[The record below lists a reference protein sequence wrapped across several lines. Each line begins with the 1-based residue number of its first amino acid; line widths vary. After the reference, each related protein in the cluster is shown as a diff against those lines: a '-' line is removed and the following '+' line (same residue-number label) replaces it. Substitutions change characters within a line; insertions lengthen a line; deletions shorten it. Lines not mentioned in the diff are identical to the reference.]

1 MQTVCFAVFLYS
13 NKFVSFLVTWPTML
27 LSKNRQ
33 ATVLPYEK
41 LGDIN
46 LNSFLLD
53 VLNLLFNDFPFSRV
67 LYP

>member
-1 MQTVCFAVFLYS
+1 MQTVRFAVFYIQKSL
-13 NKFVSFLVTWPTML
+13 FLFWLHGPPCPFRRIDKQLFL
-27 LSKNRQ
+27 L
-33 ATVLPYEK
+33 YEK